1 MTTEVMDRMV
11 RKSQPTQSAVHV
23 DRPLTNMSLAIM
35 QEESAFVADR
45 VFPIVPVRKQ
55 SDLYR
60 TYPRGAFNRDQ
71 MVKRAPGAE
80 TQGIGYETSTSPYY
94 CHVWGLHHDIDE
106 QTEANADEEV
116 DLDFEAT
123 SLLSMQALINRDAQW
138 AASFFTQGVW
148 ANDTTPGTLWDAA
161 SSTPLEDIEAR
172 RLAMLQ
178 RTGKKPNT
186 MVLSPEVWSVLKH
199 HPDLVD
205 RMNRG
210 QTSGPAMALLQNF
223 AELTEIPR
231 ILVAES
237 IVNTAAE
244 GAADSHSFIFGKH
257 CLLLHVAPRPGRY
270 TASAGYT
277 FGWSGLLGSNA
288 VGTRMS
294 RFEDIKTRSRRVEIE
309 SSYDQRLISADLGE
323 LLDDVIS

>member
-45 VFPIVPVRKQ
+45 VFPILPVSKQ

-71 MVKRAPGAE
+71 MRRRAAGTE

-138 AASFFTQGVW
+138 ASQFFTQGVW

-161 SSTPLEDIEAR
+161 NSTPLEDIEAR
-172 RLAMLQ
+172 RLEMLR
-178 RTGKKPNT
+178 RTGKRPNVA
-186 MVLSPEVWSVLKH
+186 VLSPEVWSVLKN

-210 QTSGPAMALLQNF
+210 QTSGPAMALLSNF
-223 AELTEIPR
+223 AELIEIPR

-237 IVNTAAE
+237 IVNSAAE
-244 GAADSHSFIFGKH
+244 GAADSHDFIFGKH
-257 CLLLHVAPRPGRY
+257 MLLLHVADRPGRY

-277 FGWSGLLGSNA
+277 FAWRGLLGSNA

>member
-1 MTTEVMDRMV
+1 MTGEVMDRMI
-11 RKSQPTQSAVHV
+11 RKSQPTQGSVHV
-23 DRPLTNMSLAIM
+23 DRPLSNMSLAIM
-35 QEESAFVADR
+35 QEESAFIADR
-45 VFPIVPVRKQ
+45 VFPTIGVNKQ

-71 MVKRAPGAE
+71 MRKRAAGSE
-80 TQGIGYETSTSPYY
+80 SSGIGYEMSTNPYF
-94 CHVWGLHHDIDE
+94 CNVWALHHDIDE
-106 QTEANADEEV
+106 QTEENADEDV

-123 SLLSMQALINRDAQW
+123 ELLSMQALINRDSQW
-138 AASFFTQGVW
+138 ASQFFTQGVW

-161 SSTPLEDIEAR
+161 NSTPLEDIEAR
-172 RLAMLQ
+172 RLAMLA

-186 MVLSPEVWSVLKH
+186 MVLSPEVWSILKNH
-199 HPDLVD
+199 ADLVD

-210 QTSGPAMALLQNF
+210 QTSGPAQALLQNF

-237 IVNTAAE
+237 IVNSGAE
-244 GAADSHSFIFGKH
+244 GLTDSHGFIFGKH
-257 CLLLHVAPRPGRY
+257 CLLLHVAERPGRY

-277 FGWSGLLGSNA
+277 FAWKGLSGTNVA
-288 VGTRMS
+288 GTRIK
-294 RFEDIKTRSRRVEIE
+294 RFNMDATASRRVEIE
-309 SSYDQRLISADLGE
+309 SAYQQKLISSDLGE